1 MMNSESN
8 VIMTARRSMSQ
19 SPDETSPGE
28 VSVAIC
34 TTVSPEQL
42 ASLKVSKKGTK
53 KGLKSKKGLKT
64 KGGKKSGWKVLKSTL
79 KRKKKIGKK
88 KLRAVVK
95 FKKGA
100 KKTTKKKKAA
110 KKGLKLR
117 LKETVDETVTQSEII
132 EEEEATSVCEESDSS
147 DSEAGVIDLSSDNSS
162 FLPFERSQ
170 TAPGAPSAEAKL
182 SYDKAW
188 AEFKSVIYACLRTT
202 DPDTIPEKIL
212 DSLDMK
218 DVTRRLWKRCRYLL
232 VKQLHKGIMLRP
244 EAADSSEWK
253 TLLKEMEAGKVCP
266 RQRLTFGALLNL
278 KQLRATDNEALTGF
292 APRWEQAVRGM
303 INAICQLW
311 DHDPVLSKGLELT
324 RANTL

>member
-1 MMNSESN
+1 M
-8 VIMTARRSMSQ
+8 
-19 SPDETSPGE
+19 G
-28 VSVAIC
+28 
-34 TTVSPEQL
+34 
-42 ASLKVSKKGTK
+42 
-53 KGLKSKKGLKT
+53 
-64 KGGKKSGWKVLKSTL
+64 
-79 KRKKKIGKK
+79 
-88 KLRAVVK
+88 
-95 FKKGA
+95 
-100 KKTTKKKKAA
+100 
-110 KKGLKLR
+110 R
-117 LKETVDETVTQSEII
+117 LKETVDETVTQSEI
-132 EEEEATSVCEESDSS
+132 EEETASVCEESDSS
-147 DSEAGVIDLSSDNSS
+147 DSEAGVSDLSSDNSS

-202 DPDTIPEKIL
+202 D
-212 DSLDMK
+212 
-218 DVTRRLWKRCRYLL
+218 L

-303 INAICQLW
+303 TNAICQLW